1 MGINKNWK
9 KRENSKKNELNSL
22 FYFLLYVMN
31 TLAEQLKNY
40 QSQVH
45 LLKIDLSD
53 VVQYVVC
60 FQALERPCRGFS
72 KKNKLSY

>member
-1 MGINKNWK
+1 
-9 KRENSKKNELNSL
+9 
-22 FYFLLYVMN
+22 MN